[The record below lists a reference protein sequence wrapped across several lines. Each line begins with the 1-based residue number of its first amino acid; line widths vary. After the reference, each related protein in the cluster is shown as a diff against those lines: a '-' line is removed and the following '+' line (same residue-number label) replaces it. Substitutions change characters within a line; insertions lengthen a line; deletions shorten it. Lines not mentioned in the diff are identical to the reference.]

1 MNKKDKQFLLEW
13 VLLNELIGN
22 VLRSVEKTES
32 KEVHT
37 LFVDAFSLQMTRII
51 AMVIPDLEQDDMV
64 AATIAN
70 TLEGN
75 RSEAN

>member
-1 MNKKDKQFLLEW
+1 MNKKDKQFLQEW

-32 KEVHT
+32 KEVQT

-51 AMVIPDLEQDDMV
+51 AMVIPDLEQDDMI
-64 AATIAN
+64 AATAVN
-70 TLEGN
+70 MLEGN
-75 RSEAN
+75 KSEAN

>member
-1 MNKKDKQFLLEW
+1 MNKKDKQFLQEW

-64 AATIAN
+64 AATAVN
-70 TLEGN
+70 MLEGN
-75 RSEAN
+75 KSEAN

>member
-22 VLRSVEKTES
+22 VLRSVEKSES
-32 KEVHT
+32 KEVHA

-64 AATIAN
+64 AATAAN
-70 TLEGN
+70 MLEGN
-75 RSEAN
+75 KSEAN

>member
-1 MNKKDKQFLLEW
+1 MNKKDKQFLQEW

>member
-1 MNKKDKQFLLEW
+1 MNKKDKQFLQEW
-13 VLLNELIGN
+13 VLLNELISN
-22 VLRSVEKTES
+22 VLESVKLAES
-32 KEVHT
+32 KEVHA
-37 LFVDAFSLQMTRII
+37 LYADAFALQMTRII
-51 AMVIPDLEQDDMV
+51 SMVIPNLKKDDMV